1 MGGRVT
7 ALRSWE
13 AVRPWPVY
21 LLAAFVPLSLAATN
35 VAKLLALLFALV
47 ALYMD
52 RQPVDRARALSS
64 FWTLWAVLALLL
76 ALTLSL
82 SYTTAPWTDALGDL
96 GKYSKLLLI
105 PTIFLL
111 LRNARQASIAVAIY
125 LAAQALVVVSS
136 WLLFFD
142 VPIFWASPTP
152 RNSTATVFTSYLDQ
166 SMMAAAF
173 AAVCWHLRSQFPSRF
188 GPLVAGVLAAMA
200 ALNVLLM
207 LPGRTGHAA
216 LIAVL
221 SLGVF
226 WCLPKRWRVAAVV
239 APFVLTLAAIQL
251 SPQFKMRFD
260 EMRTEIKS
268 YRADTELR
276 TSMGM
281 RLHFWAM
288 SLEAMAERPVTGF
301 GVGSWHQQ
309 FNRLQA
315 DKVIPGTEHVRNP
328 HQEFLLW
335 GVQTGIGGMILLLAA
350 FAAVARDA
358 WAFDTPERRSA
369 LSVLVVLVVS
379 ALFNSVLFD
388 AVTGEFFCISI
399 GLLLVYGAHGR
410 ARHPRSGALA

>member
-1 MGGRVT
+1 VT
-7 ALRSWE
+7 AIRRWE

-47 ALYMD
+47 ALYTD
-52 RQPVDRARALSS
+52 RQPVDRGRALSS
-64 FWTLWAVLALLL
+64 FWTVWAVLALLF
-76 ALTLSL
+76 ALTVSL
-82 SYTTAPWTDALGDL
+82 TYTTAHWTDALGDL

-105 PTIFLL
+105 PAIFLL
-111 LRNARQASIAVAIY
+111 LRHLREARIAVVIY

-136 WLLFFD
+136 WLLYFD

-152 RNSTATVFTSYLDQ
+152 RNSVATVFTSYLDQ

-188 GPLVAGVLAAMA
+188 GPLVAGVLVAMA
-200 ALNVLLM
+200 VVNVLLM

-221 SLGVF
+221 SLAVF
-226 WCLPKRWRVAAVV
+226 WRLPRRWRVVAVA

-251 SPQFKMRFD
+251 SPQFKTRFD

-281 RLHFWAM
+281 RLHFWVM
-288 SLEAMAERPVTGF
+288 SLEAVAERPVTGY

-350 FAAVARDA
+350 FAAMARDA
-358 WAFDTPERRSA
+358 WAFDTLERQAA
-369 LSVLVVLVVS
+369 LSVVVVLAVS

-388 AVTGEFFCISI
+388 AVTGEFFCISV
-399 GLLLVYGAHGR
+399 GLLLIYGAHGR
-410 ARHPRSGALA
+410 AHHPRTGALA